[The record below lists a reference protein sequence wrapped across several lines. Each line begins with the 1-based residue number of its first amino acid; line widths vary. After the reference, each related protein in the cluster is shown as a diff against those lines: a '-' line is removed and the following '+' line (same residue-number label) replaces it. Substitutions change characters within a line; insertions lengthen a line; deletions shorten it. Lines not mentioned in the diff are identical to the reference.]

1 MGTKNSVSA
10 YKGATISEEEKPML
24 SSLPRR
30 IAATAVA
37 SVAILGLG
45 LATSASA
52 ATSKYPPNSAARGFS
67 GDAAGWSSS
76 SGSEG
81 ACLAPLLCASVENSF
96 QGAGGA
102 DGGGFIRSAY
112 TGVVGVTAV
121 GGTTTG
127 TWESPPFTYTG
138 ADGEEATSVSLALDR
153 RASVDQLLAVAGNS
167 AEYTVRLVDLSEGG
181 EALTLIPA
189 TTLAGANS
197 WTDVSRGSID
207 PASLTAGHDYR
218 IQITSR
224 YTSGTSVLVSGSA
237 DYDNVVLRAS
247 DGTSGN
253 GKGGGKGKGSGTG
266 GGALS
271 EQRLI
276 DLLRQATP
284 ATAVLN
290 DSGKR
295 LFVRV
300 KCPRKIGHAC
310 RTTAQGLLRRRR
322 PATAKRTVRL
332 RSGKSKLVVLRVK
345 PKARMQVAKRKRL
358 LVRQKVRAGKVTATV
373 VKSRRLI
380 RR

>member
-1 MGTKNSVSA
+1 
-10 YKGATISEEEKPML
+10 ML
-24 SSLPRR
+24 SSPSRRVAALVAVVAMCLLALP
-30 IAATAVA
+30 TVA
-37 SVAILGLG
+37 G
-45 LATSASA
+45 A
-52 ATSKYPPNSAARGFS
+52 ATSKYPSAATARGFS
-67 GDAAGWSSS
+67 GSAAGWTSSAS
-76 SGSEG
+76 NDGI
-81 ACLAPLLCASVENSF
+81 CLPPLLCASVTNSF
-96 QGAGGA
+96 QEAGGA

-121 GGTTTG
+121 GGTATG
-127 TWESPPFTYTG
+127 TWESPPFTYAG
-138 ADGEEATSVSLALDR
+138 AGGEDATSVSLSLGR

-181 EALTLIPA
+181 EAVTLIPA
-189 TTLAGANS
+189 TTLAGANA

-207 PASLTAGHDYR
+207 PGSLTSGHDYR

-224 YTSGTSVLVSGSA
+224 YTSGTSVLVTGSA
-237 DYDNVVLRAS
+237 DYDNVVLTAS

-253 GKGGGKGKGSGTG
+253 DKGGKGKGKGSGNSG
-266 GGALS
+266 GLS
-271 EQRLI
+271 EQRLE

-284 ATAVLN
+284 GTAVLT
-290 DSGKR
+290 DKGKR

-310 RTTAQGLLRRRR
+310 RTTAQGLLRKRR

-332 RSGKSKLVVLRVK
+332 RSGKSKLLVLRVK
-345 PKARMQVAKRKRL
+345 PNARGKVAKRKRL

>member
-1 MGTKNSVSA
+1 
-10 YKGATISEEEKPML
+10 ML
-24 SSLPRR
+24 SSLPRP
-30 IAATAVA
+30 IAAAVVA
-37 SVAILGLG
+37 STAILGLG

-67 GDAAGWSSS
+67 GDAAGWTSS
-76 SGSEG
+76 SGNEG
-81 ACLAPLLCASVENSF
+81 ICLPPLLCASVQNSF
-96 QGAGGA
+96 QGTDGA

-112 TGVVGVTAV
+112 TGVVGASAI

-127 TWESPPFTYTG
+127 TWESPPFTYAG
-138 ADGEEATSVSLALDR
+138 AGGAEATTLSIALDR
-153 RASVDQLLAVAGNS
+153 RASVDDLLAVAGNS
-167 AEYTVRLVDLSEGG
+167 AEYTVRLIDLSEAGG
-181 EALTLIPA
+181 ALTLVPT

-207 PASLTAGHDYR
+207 PGSLTAGHDYR

-224 YTSGTSVLVSGSA
+224 YTSGTSVLVTGNA
-237 DYDNVVLRAS
+237 DYDNVVLTAS

-253 GKGGGKGKGSGTG
+253 GKGGKGKASGNG

-271 EQRLI
+271 EQRLL

-284 ATAVLN
+284 ATAVLG
-290 DSGKR
+290 DKGKR

-300 KCPRKIGHAC
+300 KCPGKIGHPC
-310 RTTAQGLLRRRR
+310 RTTAQGLLRKRR
-322 PATAKRTVRL
+322 PATTKRTVRL
-332 RSGKSKLVVLRVK
+332 RRGKSKLVVLRVK
-345 PKARMQVAKRKRL
+345 PKARKQVAKRKRL
-358 LVRQKVRAGKVTATV
+358 LVRQKVRAGRVTATV

>member
-1 MGTKNSVSA
+1 
-10 YKGATISEEEKPML
+10 ML

-30 IAATAVA
+30 IAATVAA

-52 ATSKYPPNSAARGFS
+52 ATSKYPPNAAARGFA
-67 GDAAGWSSS
+67 GDAGAGPLHLPTKAY
-76 SGSEG
+76 
-81 ACLAPLLCASVENSF
+81 ACRRCSAPASRTASR
-96 QGAGGA
+96 ARGGA

-127 TWESPPFTYTG
+127 TWESPPFTYCRSRRRG
-138 ADGEEATSVSLALDR
+138 GDVGQPRLDR

-167 AEYTVRLVDLSEGG
+167 AEYTVRLIDLSEGG

-197 WTDVSRGSID
+197 WTEVTRGSID
-207 PASLTAGHDYR
+207 PGSLTAGHDYR

-224 YTSGTSVLVSGSA
+224 YTSGTSVLVTGNA
-237 DYDNVVLRAS
+237 DYDNVVLMAS

-253 GKGGGKGKGSGTG
+253 GKGGKGKGKGDGSG

-271 EQRLI
+271 EQRLE

-284 ATAVLN
+284 GTAVLDDN
-290 DSGKR
+290 GKR

-310 RTTAQGLLRRRR
+310 RTTAQGLLRKGR
-322 PATAKRTVRL
+322 PATGKRTVHL

-345 PKARMQVAKRKRL
+345 PKARKQVAKRKRL